1 MFWNVNRPPS
11 QQIRAVA
18 CTSGPICGRLN
29 WSQNEVRLKYH
40 AVALSRA
47 APEGTGYLPYD
58 FLKTTGD
65 HSGQQ
70 LCFFLSR
77 SLGFTGRNLGWE
89 DYRFTWISIKGRDRA
104 IELYQFT
111 APWQLGKN
119 QLSSRSLMPLASST
133 GKTHKHLQ
141 WGFLFKQVKHQIVNA
156 CQCQDRFR

>member
-1 MFWNVNRPPS
+1 MVHLTTESVKINMFWNVNRPPS

-58 FLKTTGD
+58 CLKTTGD

-70 LCFFLSR
+70 LCFFFVHL
-77 SLGFTGRNLGWE
+77 
-89 DYRFTWISIKGRDRA
+89 
-104 IELYQFT
+104 
-111 APWQLGKN
+111 PWLHWKESWLGKLQIHLN
-119 QLSSRSLMPLASST
+119 KYQGQGPCKWALSVHGTLTAGKKSIEFQEPHASRIF
-133 GKTHKHLQ
+133 H
-141 WGFLFKQVKHQIVNA
+141 W
-156 CQCQDRFR
+156 